1 MITVTGATGNVGR
14 VLVELLAEA
23 GEEVAA
29 LSRTPQPPHPAG
41 RVRWYEGGLA
51 SAADLRP
58 ALTGSRALFLLLG
71 GALNVTGEPPRTV
84 LDAAAE
90 AGVERVV
97 LVSSQANATRPQAP
111 SHARLREFESAVRD
125 SGLAFTILRPSAF
138 ASNAYAWAET
148 VRTKRTVF
156 APFPDVALPV
166 VDPADIAAV
175 AALALRE
182 PGHESRTYEL
192 TGPAPITPRA
202 QAAALSAA
210 LGEEIAFTELTRE
223 EARAAM
229 SQAMPPEVVATT
241 LALLSTPTPRE
252 QTPTATVPT
261 LLHRPATPFSTWAA
275 RNAEAFRL

>member
-29 LSRTPQPPHPAG
+29 LSRTPRPPRPAG
-41 RVRWYEGGLA
+41 GVRWYEGGLA

-58 ALTGSRALFLLLG
+58 ALAGSRALFLLLG
-71 GALNVTGEPPRTV
+71 GALNVTGEPPRAV

-97 LVSSQANATRPQAP
+97 LVSSQANATRPEAP
-111 SHARLREFESAVRD
+111 SHARLRDYEAAVRD
-125 SGLAFTILRPSAF
+125 SGLAYTILRPSAF
-138 ASNAYAWAET
+138 ASNALAWAET

-156 APFPDVALPV
+156 TPFPDVALPV

-192 TGPAPITPRA
+192 TGPAPNTPRA
-202 QAAALSAA
+202 QAAAIAAA
-210 LGEEIAFTELTRE
+210 LGEEVALTELTRE

-252 QTPTATVPT
+252 QSPTATVPT
-261 LLHRPATPFSTWAA
+261 LLHRPATPFRTWAA
-275 RNAEAFRL
+275 RHAQPFR